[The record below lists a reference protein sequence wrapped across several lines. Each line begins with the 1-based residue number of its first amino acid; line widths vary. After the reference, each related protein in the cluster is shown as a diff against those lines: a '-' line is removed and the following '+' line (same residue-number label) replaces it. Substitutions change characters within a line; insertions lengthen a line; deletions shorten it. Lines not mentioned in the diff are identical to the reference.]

1 MLEYQFALQ
10 SQTINHFARK
20 FEPLINQEIINMVDE
35 WLYGTHPENM
45 PGRLSY
51 WENFYHSKTD
61 PVEKF
66 DIYLTFLSSFAR
78 IASNALS
85 LSSGC
90 RYTPIWKPT
99 EGYYY
104 QVKDKL
110 EGVLT
115 TFSVKV
121 ATDDIKREFLTVET
135 HLKQRDSMTLFN
147 GNLSSPANRLQ
158 SLSVSGCILFFFLF
172 LQYYVFLVRE
182 HYKCLRYFLLIVTIL
197 WCIFYSFFVN
207 YILGV
212 GVFPALCVFL
222 IYVLF
227 AADLK
232 ILKLWLHLVKDKLHQ

>member
-1 MLEYQFALQ
+1 MLEYQFSLQ

-35 WLYGTHPENM
+35 WLYGTYPENM

-135 HLKQRDSMTLFN
+135 HLKQHDSMTLFN

-158 SLSVSGCILFFFLF
+158 SLSVSGCFLFFLVSSILYVFSKRTLKVSTLFFVNSNNSLVYFLF
-172 LQYYVFLVRE
+172 LFCKLYSRCGSVS
-182 HYKCLRYFLLIVTIL
+182 CIV
-197 WCIFYSFFVN
+197 CIFD
-207 YILGV
+207 
-212 GVFPALCVFL
+212 LCF
-222 IYVLF
+222 ICS
-227 AADLK
+227 
-232 ILKLWLHLVKDKLHQ
+232 

>member
-1 MLEYQFALQ
+1 
-10 SQTINHFARK
+10 
-20 FEPLINQEIINMVDE
+20 MVDE
-35 WLYGTHPENM
+35 WLYGTYPENM

-61 PVEKF
+61 PVEKY

-99 EGYYY
+99 EGFYY

-121 ATDDIKREFLTVET
+121 ATDEIKREFLTVET
-135 HLKQRDSMTLFN
+135 HLKQHESMTLFN
-147 GNLSSPANRLQ
+147 GNMSSPANRLQ
-158 SLSVSGCILFFFLF
+158 SLSVSECFLFFFWF
-172 LQYYVFLVRE
+172 LEHDAFFLRE
-182 HYKCLRYFLLIVTIL
+182 QFKCLRYFLLIILIL
-197 WCIFYSFFVN
+197 WSILYFFFVN

-212 GVFPALCVFL
+212 GVLPA
-222 IYVLF
+222 
-227 AADLK
+227 
-232 ILKLWLHLVKDKLHQ
+232 